1 VEELQKHW
9 AVDKRFEPAMD
20 EGRVRD
26 LLKGWQRAVR
36 AAIAWTEA

>member
-1 VEELQKHW
+1 LRKHW

-20 EGRVRD
+20 EGRIKG
-26 LLKGWQRAVR
+26 LLKGWQRAVK